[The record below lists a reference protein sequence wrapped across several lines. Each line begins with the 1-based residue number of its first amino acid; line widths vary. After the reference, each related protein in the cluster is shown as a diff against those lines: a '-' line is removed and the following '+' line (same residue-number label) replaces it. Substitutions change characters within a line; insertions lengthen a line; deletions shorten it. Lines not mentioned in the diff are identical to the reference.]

1 MTARTSFVIVNNRH
15 LFRHSVLLIS
25 ASPNWQRCVAIGLHN
40 RMFVVGAYVARPRY
54 ATSEGCVG

>member
-1 MTARTSFVIVNNRH
+1 MVVVCEATPLQQEQPLTSVPKPRIRV
-15 LFRHSVLLIS
+15 VL
-25 ASPNWQRCVAIGLHN
+25 AD